1 MKLAELLKVDTTK
14 ENWFKLLSKKGINPK
29 TVNVVKSGASITEA
43 PFKDVNFYDYD
54 GTILYSYDADEFLK
68 LNALPELKDK
78 EGLISDGWN
87 YTLEEAKE
95 LVQDVHMADIGA
107 LYRTDD
113 NSLRYY
119 FELLDYQ
126 SLDIAIRVS
135 AKNSPH
141 TIKIDWGDGIVE
153 ENLKANYDKYTHKYS
168 DIGKYCIKVYT
179 MSEESYI
186 SIGGAASGV
195 CFSPIKYLNKVEL
208 PDRIYLHQYTFSGA
222 PSLETISFPRNVSG
236 WSTTNQL
243 TNCTSLKHITCP
255 LNIKTIP
262 SLSGSYIKSMSIP
275 KGVTSITCGSCINLK
290 SLIFPIDYTTIKSNT
305 YSSCKNLLRLGL
317 PSTVI
322 ETNMN
327 NGSQPRLYKIV
338 LGENIKGLYSGEFY
352 DCDSL
357 VYIKYTKNIDIVPSM
372 KSCDNLLCVDLT
384 EIDSVIP
391 PGDTKY
397 AMFGDNTK
405 VVLPYELFD
414 QYVNN
419 EDWKLNKHKF
429 STNLYPKEVINIEI
443 SATDLPASGGYV
455 YITVSAVCN
464 GNQITDNKY
473 LTNVNYKC
481 CDYYKVGVGP
491 KNFPANT
498 STEPKSIKISYTLC
512 GVTATTT
519 ITQAG
524 AEVTE

>member
-68 LNALPELKDK
+68 LTALPELKDK

-126 SLDIAIRVS
+126 SLDVKIIVS
-135 AKNSPH
+135 SKNSPY

-153 ENLKANYDKYTHKYS
+153 ENLNKDYNKYTHKYS

-186 SIGGAASGV
+186 TIGGGASGT
-195 CFSPIKYLNKVEL
+195 CFSPIRYLKKVEL
-208 PDRIYLHQYTFSGA
+208 PDRIYLHQYTFDNA
-222 PSLETISFPRNVSG
+222 NSLETISFPRNVSA
-236 WSTTNQL
+236 WNATNQL
-243 TNCTSLKHITCP
+243 SNCISLKHITCP
-255 LNIKTIP
+255 LNIATIP
-262 SLSGSYIKSMSIP
+262 SLYQSSIKSISIP
-275 KGVTSITCGSCINLK
+275 KGVTSITCGYCANLK
-290 SLIFPIDYTTIKSNT
+290 SLIFPINYTTIKSSI
-305 YSSCKNLLRLGL
+305 YSYCKKLLRLGL
-317 PSTVI
+317 PSTI
-322 ETNMN
+322 TKTNSN
-327 NGSQPRLYKIV
+327 SPLESVYKV
-338 LGENIKGLYSGEFY
+338 KLGENIKGLYSSEFY
-352 DCDSL
+352 QYKSL
-357 VYIKYTKNIDIVPSM
+357 VYIKYPKNIDIIPCM
-372 KSCDNLLCVDLT
+372 KQCDNLLCVDLT
-384 EIDSVIP
+384 EVNKVVP
-391 PGDTKY
+391 PGDKKY
-397 AMFGDNTK
+397 SMFGTDTK

-419 EDWKLNKHKF
+419 EDWKPNKQKF

-481 CDYYKVGVGP
+481 CDYYKLGVSP

-498 STEPKSIKISYTLC
+498 STEPKSIEISYTLC